1 MVTGIE
7 FSHAVNNDLCTRKLA
22 LTGDSVRLVDTVREL
37 LEAVKLPRTN
47 EKRRIFPAFL
57 FLGL

>member
-22 LTGDSVRLVDTVREL
+22 LTGDSVRLVDTVCEL
-37 LEAVKLPRTN
+37 LEASVRS
-47 EKRRIFPAFL
+47 
-57 FLGL
+57 